1 MSYRFSH
8 WQVPFRIFLLFLLLS
23 WLAYLFVVNGI
34 IGPVNAWTVVLVAKV
49 LIEVAASVFAVF
61 YLLVALLYKA
71 PTLHLAEAS
80 ELTTS
85 TKDGTRRLVTPKRIA
100 IVYLCCNDLDKEA
113 VESILSCRYESLV
126 KLIIHDDSTNHQYA
140 SEVTQFIEEMRGKYS
155 TEIILVRRSARTGGK
170 PGALNNVFT
179 RYHKDFDYFF
189 ICDSDS
195 YITDPDFLNKSLPY
209 FRDSGVALVQLR
221 NLGVTKKEDGVPYK
235 LLSLSI
241 DYWDIFTYFLS
252 GFGWTPF
259 LGHNALIKSEVIEK
273 VGWFSPDQFAD
284 DIDFSVKLYL
294 GGYRIVYAR
303 EVVCGERHPTTYR
316 ALRKRTYKW
325 SFGCTQ
331 ILRKWWM
338 SIITSKKVSF
348 NEKATFFLTVGFY
361 PLQTLLLVYLFIF
374 YWLLPFNQG
383 IQTNLAALGVYA
395 ILILYF
401 TFFPSF
407 VYFLKSGKARDWLK
421 TAPLWGLTYGSED
434 FVIANALLGCIIRP
448 KRQRLWEPTN
458 SALEVNRKH
467 LFVSILEVLFGIS
480 ILLVPAL
487 KNPILIVLPT
497 TILFSAKFIC
507 NPVLHKF
514 FPRSTWGH

>member
-1 MSYRFSH
+1 
-8 WQVPFRIFLLFLLLS
+8 
-23 WLAYLFVVNGI
+23 
-34 IGPVNAWTVVLVAKV
+34 
-49 LIEVAASVFAVF
+49 
-61 YLLVALLYKA
+61 
-71 PTLHLAEAS
+71 
-80 ELTTS
+80 
-85 TKDGTRRLVTPKRIA
+85 
-100 IVYLCCNDLDKEA
+100 
-113 VESILSCRYESLV
+113 
-126 KLIIHDDSTNHQYA
+126 
-140 SEVTQFIEEMRGKYS
+140 
-155 TEIILVRRSARTGGK
+155 
-170 PGALNNVFT
+170 
-179 RYHKDFDYFF
+179 
-189 ICDSDS
+189 
-195 YITDPDFLNKSLPY
+195 
-209 FRDSGVALVQLR
+209 
-221 NLGVTKKEDGVPYK
+221 
-235 LLSLSI
+235 
-241 DYWDIFTYFLS
+241 
-252 GFGWTPF
+252 
-259 LGHNALIKSEVIEK
+259 
-273 VGWFSPDQFAD
+273 
-284 DIDFSVKLYL
+284 
-294 GGYRIVYAR
+294 
-303 EVVCGERHPTTYR
+303 
-316 ALRKRTYKW
+316 
-325 SFGCTQ
+325 
-331 ILRKWWM
+331 M